1 MQITNED
8 DDMTLNELAK
18 KVMVWAKKRGE
29 PFTSSEA
36 YEDMQDIDDVKEV
49 SDAVGKLY
57 RTGSLARKRID
68 NVRFSYALA
77 SNAPEGYEVVSSIS
91 KAEASKSLKA
101 ADEKKA
107 SVSETKPPIDEIKPS
122 IDETP
127 APKAKTNDSDLI
139 EGQPIP
145 SILAAQFGE
154 NNVVEVPNGFV
165 LRLQAPGGL
174 VITITTP
181 GA

>member
-1 MQITNED
+1 
-8 DDMTLNELAK
+8 MTLNELAK

-57 RTGSLARKRID
+57 RAGSLARKRID
-68 NVRFSYALA
+68 KVRFSYALA
-77 SNAPEGYEVVSSIS
+77 SNAPEGYEAVSSVPKVQAAKPI
-91 KAEASKSLKA
+91 KA
-101 ADEKKA
+101 ADEMKPAIDQIKA

-127 APKAKTNDSDLI
+127 TSKAATNDSDLI
-139 EGQPIP
+139 AGEPIG
-145 SILAAQFGE
+145 SILAAQFGQS
-154 NNVVEVPNGFV
+154 NVVEVPGGFV
-165 LRLQAPGGL
+165 LRLQTPAGL